1 MSHHD
6 HEEEPQIAI
15 GDRVVAVNESQGTK
29 LFVFGRGIFE
39 GYFLK
44 PDFDLTAA
52 ITDIQAAYAAARS
65 VTPDLPETFTEDE
78 ARKAIILSQSLPRI
92 HLTETID
99 GQPLD
104 EVIWGNE
111 CWLTDEKDFAERTP
125 EGKYTLVTKN
135 LAEYREEAAKMEA
148 FKTAL
153 FGAGGALEVVE
164 E

>member
-6 HEEEPQIAI
+6 HEEQIAI
-15 GDRVVAVNESQGTK
+15 GARVVAVNESHGTK

-44 PDFDLTAA
+44 PEFDLPAA
-52 ITDIQAAYAAARS
+52 VTDIQAAYAAARS

-78 ARKAIILSQSLPRI
+78 ARKAIILSQSQPRI
-92 HLTETID
+92 RLTETID
-99 GQPLD
+99 GQPMD
-104 EVIWGNE
+104 EVIWGSE
-111 CWLTDEKDFAERTP
+111 CWWTDEKDFAERTP
-125 EGKYTLVTKN
+125 AGKFTIETKN

-153 FGAGGALEVVE
+153 FGAGALEE
-164 E
+164 HEG